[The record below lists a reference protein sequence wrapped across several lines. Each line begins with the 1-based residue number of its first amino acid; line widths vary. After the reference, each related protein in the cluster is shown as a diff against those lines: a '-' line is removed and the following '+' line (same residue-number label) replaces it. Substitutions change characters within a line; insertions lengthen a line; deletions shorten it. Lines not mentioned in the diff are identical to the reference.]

1 MRENGL
7 IIAIDG
13 PAGSG
18 KSTLAKQL
26 AKRLGYLYID
36 TGAMYRAVTW
46 KAIAKKIPLTDE
58 KKLQKLAR
66 ESQLELKVENEKVKV
81 LIDGR
86 DVSEEIRTPL
96 ISNNVSTVAQQKGV
110 RECMVAHQRKVGEK
124 GGVVLEGRD
133 IGTVVFPD
141 ADVKFFIEADLEE
154 RARRR
159 QKEMQE
165 KGIDLAFEKIKE
177 DLRKRDDTDQSR
189 KVSPLKAAIDAHV
202 INSTLLTIDTKTEQ
216 ALKII
221 EQTLKKK

>member
-1 MRENGL
+1 MRKNGL

-36 TGAMYRAVTW
+36 TGAMYRALTW
-46 KAIAKKIPLTDE
+46 KAITKRIQLSDE
-58 KKLQKLAR
+58 KRLKKMAGETDLD
-66 ESQLELKVENEKVKV
+66 LKVENDKARVTV
-81 LIDGR
+81 DGR

-96 ISNNVSTVAQQKGV
+96 ISNNVSTVAKQKGV
-110 RECMVAHQRKVGEK
+110 RECMVQLQRRVGDK

-141 ADVKFFIEADLEE
+141 AEVKFYIEADLEE

-159 QKEMQE
+159 QQDMKED
-165 KGIDLAFEKIKE
+165 GIDLSLEKIKQ
-177 DLRKRDDTDQSR
+177 DLRHRDEVDQTR
-189 KVSPLKAAIDAHV
+189 KVSPLKPAIDAHI
-202 INSTLLTIDTKTEQ
+202 INSTTLSIEEKTEM
-216 ALKII
+216 AFKIVQ
-221 EQTLKKK
+221 EALKKK

>member
-1 MRENGL
+1 MRKNGL

-36 TGAMYRAVTW
+36 TGAMYRALTW
-46 KAIAKKIPLTDE
+46 KAITKRIQLTDE
-58 KKLQKLAR
+58 KRLKKMAG
-66 ESQLELKVENEKVKV
+66 ETQLDIKVDNDKVRV
-81 LIDGR
+81 TVDGR

-96 ISNNVSTVAQQKGV
+96 ISNNVSTVAKLQGV
-110 RECMVAHQRKVGEK
+110 RECMVQLQRRVGEK

-141 ADVKFFIEADLEE
+141 AEVKLYIEADLEE

-159 QKEMQE
+159 QQDMKENGVE
-165 KGIDLAFEKIKE
+165 LALEKIKQ
-177 DLRKRDDTDQSR
+177 DLRRRDDVDQTR
-189 KVSPLKAAIDAHV
+189 KVSPLKPAIDAHI
-202 INSTLLTIDTKTEQ
+202 INSTSLSIEGKTEL
-216 ALKII
+216 AFKII
-221 EQTLKKK
+221 QEALKKK